1 MQNEVQEQKL
11 YKTFYGSRTGNS
23 CAYCWKH
30 HLALTPTQLKR
41 RGCLGRGC
49 DALQRYDHPYWE
61 KREETKAK
69 RRARKERL
77 EKQYQEVTHGVR
89 TEKTSA
95 DSTAVL
101 A

>member
-1 MQNEVQEQKL
+1 MDEERKQ

-30 HLALTPTQLKR
+30 HLAMTPAQLKR
-41 RGCLGRGC
+41 RGCLGRQC
-49 DALQRYDHPYWE
+49 DALKRFDHPFWE

-77 EKQYQEVTHGVR
+77 ERQYLEVTGGI
-89 TEKTSA
+89 
-95 DSTAVL
+95 
-101 A
+101 